1 MKRVIVTLILALL
14 PAACIDNGT
23 PSYGPGYSQG
33 GCRQYKSCA
42 TCTPVLGCGWC
53 SMGTKGL
60 CAEEPNACWGAGVP
74 NFSWTWELAF
84 CPATGDGGAEDGA
97 NTDGANTDGA
107 PAATDGGLAGGG
119 SDVPANGGDA
129 ISGA

>member
-1 MKRVIVTLILALL
+1 
-14 PAACIDNGT
+14 
-23 PSYGPGYSQG
+23 
-33 GCRQYKSCA
+33 
-42 TCTPVLGCGWC
+42 
-53 SMGTKGL
+53 MGTKGL